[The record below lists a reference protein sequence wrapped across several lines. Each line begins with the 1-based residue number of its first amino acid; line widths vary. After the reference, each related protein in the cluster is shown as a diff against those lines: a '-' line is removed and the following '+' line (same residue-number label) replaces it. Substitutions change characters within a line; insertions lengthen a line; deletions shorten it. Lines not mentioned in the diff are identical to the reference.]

1 EIIAKLKA
9 SAATAADSQSAGAT
23 AAIWGDVLA
32 LAHQNT
38 EQQHS
43 SLVKLER
50 GLDAAQEQ
58 YRHAS
63 NELQPAKATGQ
74 TASHSAQ
81 SLLIIQSPDSIN
93 VESAKAFLDE
103 MEEAYRESAV
113 ELRLMRDT
121 NARQRKL
128 ILDLEK
134 QLATL
139 KSRPE
144 EQQASEELLK
154 SLKAQLREYESCTA
168 TLELETEHLRAKL
181 KV

>member
-1 EIIAKLKA
+1 
-9 SAATAADSQSAGAT
+9 
-23 AAIWGDVLA
+23 
-32 LAHQNT
+32 
-38 EQQHS
+38 
-43 SLVKLER
+43 
-50 GLDAAQEQ
+50 
-58 YRHAS
+58 
-63 NELQPAKATGQ
+63 
-74 TASHSAQ
+74 
-81 SLLIIQSPDSIN
+81 
-93 VESAKAFLDE
+93 
-103 MEEAYRESAV
+103 EEAYRESAV

-181 KV
+181 KVLNGLIANAKQNEQVNIADKLSSVQQESDTAAHILDRQQQAEEQLALIARADTIER